1 MTSLS
6 YRGPPLPGVHA
17 PAQLSPHCRTSSPT
31 EGGLHL
37 TQLLVLLGTRPDES
51 TISDHHDISGPER
64 GGTSNAQH
72 CARDI
77 RGVARA
83 GPKMDNAPRLLAG
96 FLLISLSLAVYF
108 TPTLVAFG
116 RDHYNRGAIFVL
128 NLLLG
133 WTLFGW
139 VAALVWACMNPGTAT
154 ADDRAPC
161 PYCCEPIIATARLCR
176 FCGREL
182 AADWSRPLPRR
193 RA

>member
-1 MTSLS
+1 
-6 YRGPPLPGVHA
+6 
-17 PAQLSPHCRTSSPT
+17 
-31 EGGLHL
+31 
-37 TQLLVLLGTRPDES
+37 
-51 TISDHHDISGPER
+51 
-64 GGTSNAQH
+64 
-72 CARDI
+72 
-77 RGVARA
+77 
-83 GPKMDNAPRLLAG
+83 MDNAPRLLAG
-96 FLLISLSLAVYF
+96 FLLITLLLAVYF

-161 PYCCEPIIATARLCR
+161 PYCREPIIATARLCR